1 MYWFRRPPYL
11 RWTAAALL
19 IITAAWL
26 DLRPEPVVLQPFAA
40 VDLVAGTTLDETMVE
55 WRSIPIGFLPRVHD
69 PQGIVLHSVVA
80 GEPLVPSVLS
90 TQRIPVP
97 EGWWTMEVQ
106 LPAGAVPGQ
115 NVRLILLPDG
125 AEEIPRS
132 VPGLVIIPAPSDQDP
147 LAIEPQ
153 PGLVA
158 VPGDLATITAA
169 AIAEGRVSAILGAEA
184 G

>member
-1 MYWFRRPPYL
+1 
-11 RWTAAALL
+11 
-19 IITAAWL
+19 
-26 DLRPEPVVLQPFAA
+26 
-40 VDLVAGTTLDETMVE
+40 
-55 WRSIPIGFLPRVHD
+55 
-69 PQGIVLHSVVA
+69 VVA

-97 EGWWTMEVQ
+97 EDWWAMEVQ
-106 LPAGAVPGQ
+106 LPAGTVPGQ

-125 AEEIPRS
+125 ADEVPRS
-132 VPGLVIIPAPSDQDP
+132 VPGLVIVPAPADQDP

-169 AIAEGRVSAILGAEA
+169 AIADGRVSAILGAEA